1 MKDKILFFLDK
12 DWIHFGIAK
21 FLQDRHDCELF
32 AVVDLDKPSSA
43 FFEEQK
49 LVQFNKVWY
58 YQDYIQKE
66 DRKPDIEYLKYFE
79 LKYKINL
86 WEIAYS
92 ERFFV
97 HYNQF
102 YKFTHDEI
110 LHILER
116 ECKLFEEILQEAK
129 PKFLVTKLTDS
140 HQSHLLHM
148 MCRSLGIKTLML
160 GWTRFGYRCS
170 IYDEFDKFEN
180 TQIATKNKSRTADE
194 LLEFLHSFHSSK
206 AATPMISSKHTLSQR
221 IRKYLQHLI
230 LLGSDYVQNY
240 YPHYG
245 KTIFK
250 VMTQF
255 IFMKRKLRRRF
266 IDEHFLK
273 DIPTNSKFVYFPMH
287 TEPERALLLV
297 APYYTNQIE
306 VITNIARSLPMGYK
320 LYVKEHRAMALAGWR
335 DASYYKQILD
345 LPNVELVHPFV
356 KPDELFKNCSL
367 VITIGGAS
375 GIEGAFYGKPSIV
388 FADVSYTILPTVK
401 RVKNFDELPLVIRS
415 LIGKQ
420 VDPEHLSNYVAIVE
434 ENTFEIDLIGLNLA
448 FQEYFWEEF
457 STLKSGV
464 SVPKM
469 TEFLKMHNGDF
480 EKLSIEHIKKINMY
494 KESFC
499 EGK

>member
-21 FLQDRHDCELF
+21 SLQNRYDCELF
-32 AVVDLDKPSSA
+32 AVVDLDKPSSN

-49 LVQFNKVWY
+49 LVQFTKIWY
-58 YQDYIQKE
+58 YQDYISKKE
-66 DRKPDIEYLKYFE
+66 GKPDLEYLKNFE

-102 YKFTHDEI
+102 YKFTRDEI
-110 LHILER
+110 LYILEK
-116 ECKLFEEILQEAK
+116 ECKLFEEILQEST
-129 PKFLVTKLTDS
+129 PKFLVIKITDS

-160 GWTRFGYRCS
+160 GWTRFGNRCA

-180 TQIATKNKSRTADE
+180 MNNVTHKSRTSDE
-194 LLEFLHSFHSSK
+194 LLQFLQSFHSSK

-221 IRKYLQHLI
+221 IRKYFQHLI
-230 LLGSDYVQNY
+230 LLNSDYVKNY

-245 KTIFK
+245 KSKFK

-266 IDEHFLK
+266 IDKNFLQN
-273 DIPTNSKFVYFPMH
+273 IPLNSKFVYFPMH

-306 VITNIARSLPMGYK
+306 VITNIARALPMGYK

-335 DASYYKQILD
+335 DISYYKQILD
-345 LPNVELVHPFV
+345 LPNVELIHPFV
-356 KPDELFKNCSL
+356 DPDDLFKNCSL

-375 GIEGAFYGKPSIV
+375 GVEGAFYGKPSIV
-388 FADVSYTILPTVK
+388 FADVSYTLLPTVK
-401 RVKNFDELPLVIRS
+401 RIKNFDELPKAIS
-415 LIGKQ
+415 ELIGKQ
-420 VDPEHLSNYVAIVE
+420 VNPDDLSNYVDIVE
-434 ENTFEIDLIGLNLA
+434 ANTFEINLIGLHLA

-464 SVPKM
+464 SVSKM
-469 TEFLKMHNGDF
+469 NKFLELHNSDF
-480 EKLSIEHIKKINMY
+480 EKLADEHIKKINMY
-494 KESFC
+494 NKP
-499 EGK
+499 

>member
-1 MKDKILFFLDK
+1 MSDKILFFLDK

-21 FLQDRHDCELF
+21 FLQDRYSCELF

-43 FFEEQK
+43 FFEEQHIVK
-49 LVQFNKVWY
+49 FNKIWY
-58 YQDYIQKE
+58 YQDYIHKG
-66 DRKPDIEYLKYFE
+66 DRKPDLEYLKNFE

-97 HYNQF
+97 HYNKF
-102 YKFTHDEI
+102 YKFEHDEI
-110 LHILER
+110 LYILER
-116 ECKLFEEILQEAK
+116 ECRLFEEILQESK
-129 PKFLVTKLTDS
+129 PNFLITKLTDS

-160 GWTRFGYRCS
+160 GWTRFGYRCA
-170 IYDEFDKFEN
+170 IYDEFDKFESLKSD
-180 TQIATKNKSRTADE
+180 TSQYKSRTADE
-194 LLEFLHSFHSSK
+194 LLQFLQSFHSSK
-206 AATPMISSKHTLSQR
+206 AATPMISSKHTLFQR
-221 IRKYLQHLI
+221 IRKYVQHLI
-230 LLGSDYVQNY
+230 LLDRDYVQNY

-245 KTIFK
+245 KSRFK
-250 VMTQF
+250 VMTKF
-255 IFMKRKLRRRF
+255 TFMKRKLRRRF
-266 IDEHFLK
+266 IDKNFLK
-273 DIPTNSKFVYFPMH
+273 NLPENSKFIYFPMH

-335 DASYYKQILD
+335 DTSYYKQILD
-345 LPNVELVHPFV
+345 LPNVELIHPFV
-356 KPDELFKNCSL
+356 NPDDLFKNCSI

-375 GIEGAFYGKPSIV
+375 GVEGAFYGKPSIV

-401 RVKNFDELPLVIRS
+401 RMKNFDELPAAIRS
-415 LIGKQ
+415 LLEKQ
-420 VDPEHLSNYVAIVE
+420 TDPEQLSNYVDVVE
-434 ENTFEIDLIGLNLA
+434 ENTFEIDLIGLVLA

-464 SVPKM
+464 SISKM
-469 TEFLKMHNGDF
+469 NKFLEMHNSDF
-480 EKLSIEHIKKINMY
+480 EKLAVEHIKKINMY
-494 KESFC
+494 KKSL
-499 EGK
+499 